1 MASQGKQSNCYILNN
16 IPEIYDLCSVWG
28 ALYLPLCLPLPH
40 PSWHILPPPG
50 AMERFPLPVAIF
62 AECVKNVAKNFN
74 ALSRCGRQMEMEN
87 GMEKM
92 TNDYGA

>member
-1 MASQGKQSNCYILNN
+1 MTYALSGVRSISL
-16 IPEIYDLCSVWG
+16 SVS
-28 ALYLPLCLPLPH
+28 PPP

>member
-1 MASQGKQSNCYILNN
+1 M
-16 IPEIYDLCSVWG
+16 
-28 ALYLPLCLPLPH
+28 LCLGCPLSPSLSPPSP